1 MSGDINRKNKVKMI
15 SKSFTEGRVYFPIL
29 ILSIYLINP
38 GEAIAQNDA
47 VYSGIKDATWQKL
60 FKINYEI
67 LEDYDE
73 YGDLTV
79 PVFSE
84 DVKQLSGK
92 EITLTGYIFPFENT
106 LNSSHLMFTA
116 LPVNAC
122 FFCGVGGPESVVEIF
137 MNDQIDYVQGKIS
150 ITGVLELNDSNP
162 EQMMYILNSGELVK
176 E

>member
-1 MSGDINRKNKVKMI
+1 MSGDSYRKNEVMMMDK
-15 SKSFTEGRVYFPIL
+15 FFAARRVYFPVL
-29 ILSIYLINP
+29 ILLISLIGP
-38 GEAIAQNDA
+38 SGAFSQNDA

-60 FKINYEI
+60 FRIDYEI

-92 EITLTGYIFPFENT
+92 KITLTGYIFPFENA

-137 MNDQIDYVQGKIS
+137 MNDQIEYVQGKIS

>member
-1 MSGDINRKNKVKMI
+1 MSGYTNRKNEVRMI
-15 SKSFTEGRVYFPIL
+15 DKFFTGLRVCFPML
-29 ILSIYLINP
+29 ILWVFLIPN
-38 GEAIAQNDA
+38 EAISQNDA

-60 FKINYEI
+60 FKISYEI

-73 YGDLTV
+73 YGDLTI

-84 DVKQLSGK
+84 DVMKLSGK
-92 EITLTGYIFPFENT
+92 EITLTGYIFPFENA

-150 ITGVLELNDSNP
+150 IKGVLELNDSNP